1 MGLIPV
7 DRKNHTTKAFNKI
20 SEYFISHP
28 SDSVASMA
36 IAVDNFIDMVKNNGG
51 VYDFKTVVD
60 KSNNDDEVIDHN
72 MGVID
77 IFIEPARAM
86 DILVQK
92 LTILRTG
99 VIESG
104 TFE

>member
-1 MGLIPV
+1 M
-7 DRKNHTTKAFNKI
+7 
-20 SEYFISHP
+20 
-28 SDSVASMA
+28 
-36 IAVDNFIDMVKNNGG
+36 
-51 VYDFKTVVD
+51 D
-60 KSNNDDEVIDHN
+60 KSNNTNEVIDHN